1 VDVLRL
7 IARGCSA
14 GEVATELYIA
24 PKTARNHIEHIY
36 AKLNTSNRTGAAL
49 FALSHGLVGVLQ
61 PR

>member
-1 VDVLRL
+1 
-7 IARGCSA
+7 
-14 GEVATELYIA
+14 VASELYIA